1 MGHGLGARAEL
12 KHRKN
17 LGEGIDGQPE
27 PEDLVGAAQ
36 PGSEFVQ
43 LEMRDVETAE
53 AALVEGLSVFPSA
66 GQPGGDGGLSVAEDP
81 LGGGSIQSFGQRREH
96 HGDLLGR
103 SFQAIQGGV
112 APGSERGMAG
122 LAAKCLDPLSRAMLA
137 IADQS
142 VDLSIGDAEVGALR
156 VGTGEVFGVDPLG
169 RSPAAFDLAP
179 RAHRHRSKSH
189 NTRVGA
195 GEATG
200 GAIVW
205 GAGFEKTLHRGA
217 LGPSS

>member
-1 MGHGLGARAEL
+1 M
-12 KHRKN
+12 
-17 LGEGIDGQPE
+17 
-27 PEDLVGAAQ
+27 
-36 PGSEFVQ
+36 
-43 LEMRDVETAE
+43 
-53 AALVEGLSVFPSA
+53 
-66 GQPGGDGGLSVAEDP
+66 SVAEDP
-81 LGGGSIQSFGQRREH
+81 LGGGSIQSFGQRRQH
-96 HGDLLGR
+96 HSDLVRGR
-103 SFQAIQGGV
+103 FQTVQGGM
-112 APGSERGMAG
+112 APSAERGAAG
-122 LAAKCLDPLSRAMLA
+122 LAAKGLDVLGLAMLA
-137 IADQS
+137 IPNQR

-156 VGTGEVFGVDPLG
+156 VGTGEAFGVDPLG

-200 GAIVW
+200 GAIAW